1 MNKPDNK
8 QQISVFAVLKPYMSW
23 VIGLIV
29 LAFLSNALNLAVPK
43 LIADGIDSISKGTL
57 QYENFVWSFWI
68 IVVLIFGLSYAQGF
82 LQTYVSEL
90 VARDL
95 RTKVAAKISQQSFV
109 FVQKTTAAKLLTN
122 LTSDIDAI
130 KTFVAQA
137 IISIVS
143 SIFIIIGASILLLT
157 LNWRLGLVVLTIIP
171 IIAVTYMLVF
181 SKVRVLFMKT
191 QAVIDKLN
199 KVINESILGA
209 ALIRV
214 LNSQQHEYEKFFE
227 VNGEAK
233 GLGLGILKLFASLIP
248 IVVFVSNLSILA
260 ILAIGGYFVIN
271 SQMSLGEFSAFNSYA
286 VMLIFPILI
295 IGFMSNVIARATAS
309 YTRIHEVLAAP
320 EQKVGGEL
328 IKPLKGELTVKDLKL
343 GFGEK
348 QVLKDVSFQIK
359 PGTRTA
365 IVGPT
370 AAGKTQLLYLLT
382 GLIEPNQ
389 GEIKFDGHDLN
400 EFDSETFYKQ
410 IGIVFQDS
418 VIFNL
423 SIRENIAFNTT
434 VKDEDLQKALE
445 TAELKNFIEE
455 LPEGL
460 STMVSERGTS
470 LSGGQKQRIMLARA
484 LALNPKILLLDDFTA
499 RVDADTERRILS
511 NVHKNY
517 PDLTLIS
524 VTQKI
529 SSIQDY
535 DQIIVLMEGELLA
548 AGTHEGL
555 LETSPE
561 YVQIFNSQKS
571 TSQYELHA

>member
-1 MNKPDNK
+1 MNKPGNK
-8 QQISVFAVLKPYMSW
+8 PPQVSVFAVLKPYAPW
-23 VIGLIV
+23 VVGLIV
-29 LAFLSNALNLAVPK
+29 LAFLSNALNLVVPK
-43 LIADGIDSISKGTL
+43 LIADGIDSISKETL
-57 QYENFVWSFWI
+57 QYESFVWTFWI
-68 IVVLIFGLSYAQGF
+68 VVVGIFVLSYIQGF
-82 LQTYVSEL
+82 LQGYVSEL

-95 RTKVAAKISQQSFV
+95 RTRVVAKISQQSFV
-109 FVQKTTAAKLLTN
+109 FVQKTTASKLLTN
-122 LTSDIDAI
+122 LTSDIQAI

-143 SIFIIIGASILLLT
+143 AIFILIGASILLLT
-157 LNWRLGLVVLTIIP
+157 LNWKLGLIVLTMIP
-171 IIAVTYMLVF
+171 VIGATYMLVF

-191 QAVIDKLN
+191 QVVIDKLN
-199 KVINESILGA
+199 KVINESILGS

-233 GLGLGILKLFASLIP
+233 TLGLGILKLFASLIP
-248 IVVFVSNLSILA
+248 IVVFVSNLSVLA

-271 SQMSLGEFSAFNSYA
+271 SQMTLGEFAAFNSYA

-295 IGFMSNVIARATAS
+295 IGFMSNVIARATVS
-309 YTRIHEVLAAP
+309 YTRIHEVLTAP
-320 EQKVGGEL
+320 ELKSSGEL
-328 IKPLKGELTVKDLKL
+328 VQPLKGELTVKGINLEY
-343 GFGEK
+343 GEK
-348 QVLKDVSFQIK
+348 KVLKDLSFQIK

-382 GLIEPNQ
+382 GLIEPNR
-389 GEIKFDGHDLN
+389 GEIKFDGHNLS
-400 EFDSETFYKQ
+400 EYDSESFYKQ

-418 VIFNL
+418 VMFNL
-423 SIRENIAFNTT
+423 SIKENIAFNST
-434 VKDEDLQKALE
+434 VKDQELQKAIE

-460 STMVSERGTS
+460 STLVSERGTS

-499 RVDADTERRILS
+499 RVDADTEHKILT

-517 PDLTLIS
+517 PDMTLIS

-548 AGTHEGL
+548 SGKHEDL
-555 LETSPE
+555 LKTSPE
-561 YVQIFNSQKS
+561 YVQIFNSQRS
-571 TSQYELHA
+571 TNELQA